1 MLLAVSMVIKRTV
14 HVQVLEFFTENK
26 FEISKTMYFIALW
39 LIAYNN
45 KYGKNFLPLIFT
57 KKELLLQIL
66 VLSLSE
72 DLLPAF

>member
-1 MLLAVSMVIKRTV
+1 M
-14 HVQVLEFFTENK
+14 ENN
-26 FEISKTMYFIALW
+26 FEISKIMYFIALW

-45 KYGKNFLPLIFT
+45 KYGKNVLLLIFT
-57 KKELLLQIL
+57 NKELLLQIL